1 MVVNSRMTVSLEME
15 MDTVSVTVSWVEET
29 LGLTKTKGSKVSTG
43 KKDKLNPSSFQIQNS
58 KYKVGVMD
66 DGLFEEQER
75 EEVSLRKDRGF
86 DQNRRKKEGGC
97 VKREGHSN
105 CKIGKWAIS
114 ISQIGKGKM
123 KGKGESSHQK
133 MEVGINL
140 ERMIKEEGSQ
150 DFNLQKEVRSKGTE
164 MREISDSSS
173 RSNEEE
179 VVVIPSLV
187 PAMKRK
193 GRNCCHSSKIHGMQI
208 RRSKSLDVS
217 TQSEIL
223 RVRKMGR

>member
-1 MVVNSRMTVSLEME
+1 MLPGRIMVVNSRMTVSLEME

-123 KGKGESSHQK
+123 KSQVQLQRMTIIFKGGRTAGGGGGGSGGGGGGQARRQQVVGTASGGPAWLQRPAVGHRRPPTRSFVVTSGGCRQRVAES
-133 MEVGINL
+133 V
-140 ERMIKEEGSQ
+140 
-150 DFNLQKEVRSKGTE
+150 
-164 MREISDSSS
+164 SD
-173 RSNEEE
+173 
-179 VVVIPSLV
+179 
-187 PAMKRK
+187 
-193 GRNCCHSSKIHGMQI
+193 GRA
-208 RRSKSLDVS
+208 
-217 TQSEIL
+217 
-223 RVRKMGR
+223 